1 MCFSLSA
8 TSSMATSFSCSAGSS
23 KSSLGGL
30 AHGVS
35 GSSIFIL
42 ACVRRT
48 DGSWTAQFEHTLLI
62 TDTGVD
68 ILTAYE

>member
-1 MCFSLSA
+1 MKGSVLIDALCGGAGGGGA
-8 TSSMATSFSCSAGSS
+8 TVMPNDRTAVT
-23 KSSLGGL
+23 
-30 AHGVS
+30 
-35 GSSIFIL
+35 
-42 ACVRRT
+42 T